1 MRSEWPIH
9 SLNDLCN
16 TITDGAHQSP
26 KSVVEGK
33 PMASVKDMTRFG
45 INLSEAR
52 KISHNDFEMLVRQ
65 GCKPEIGDVLIAK
78 DGNSALDTT
87 CCVDQSLDAVL
98 LSSVAILRPNP
109 KTLDSHFL
117 KHYLS
122 SPDVI
127 AYLKSNFISGAAIPR
142 VVLRDFKKAEIKL
155 PPLKIQ
161 RSIAAALDCL
171 GKR

>member
-1 MRSEWPIH
+1 
-9 SLNDLCN
+9 
-16 TITDGAHQSP
+16 
-26 KSVVEGK
+26 
-33 PMASVKDMTRFG
+33 MASVKDMTRFG
-45 INLSEAR
+45 IDLSEAR

-87 CCVDQSLDAVL
+87 CCVDKSLDAVL

-142 VVLRDFKKAEIKL
+142 VVLTC
-155 PPLKIQ
+155 PPP
-161 RSIAAALDCL
+161 AVPA
-171 GKR
+171 